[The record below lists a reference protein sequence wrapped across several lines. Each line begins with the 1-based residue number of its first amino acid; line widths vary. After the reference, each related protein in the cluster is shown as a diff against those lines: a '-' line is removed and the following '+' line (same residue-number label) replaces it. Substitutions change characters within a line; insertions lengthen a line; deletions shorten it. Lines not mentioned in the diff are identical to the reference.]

1 MDIYNKFL
9 SLHFVGNNTYQTE
22 RCSKSGSYVSAET
35 VRYTFPREPIPLGKP
50 CV

>member
-9 SLHFVGNNTYQTE
+9 SLHFVGHNTDQTE
-22 RCSKSGSYVSAET
+22 RCSKSGLCVSTET
-35 VRYTFPREPIPLGKP
+35 LRYTFPREPIPLGKP